1 MKIVMH
7 CLYFPPEIG
16 GLESHVFHL
25 CKGLVEAGCDV
36 SIVTS
41 CSQEGLLAEEEIEGI
56 RVFRT
61 WLPQRSAFGWTAHAI
76 GSMPRLIQLSAD
88 ADVVHGQSFQSVLPA
103 YAARRINE
111 IPMVTSWHTSH
122 FLKKAG
128 EFLWKPIFR
137 EFLRSSQHNFTASIE
152 IADVAKSLAP
162 DAMIEAIPNGVDTQI
177 FQPSANKMI
186 RAKTTTLIVP
196 RRLYE
201 KNGVEFFIRA
211 MPLIA
216 EAIDV
221 RALIVGD
228 GPEKSRL
235 EELTLLLGM
244 QSKIEFLGK
253 REHSEIPKLLNSAD
267 IAIFPSLME
276 ATSVAALEAMA
287 CGVPVVASH
296 VGGLPELV
304 DNDVGGLF
312 RPRDSRSLAETVLS
326 LISRNDFHELGSRAR
341 QRVVEKWSNQ
351 HLVNRHL
358 DTYQSIIDS
367 WGDN

>member
-128 EFLWKPIFR
+128 ELLWKPIFR

-177 FQPSANKMI
+177 FQPSANMK
-186 RAKTTTLIVP
+186 REAKTTTLIVP

-287 CGVPVVASH
+287 CGVPVVASD